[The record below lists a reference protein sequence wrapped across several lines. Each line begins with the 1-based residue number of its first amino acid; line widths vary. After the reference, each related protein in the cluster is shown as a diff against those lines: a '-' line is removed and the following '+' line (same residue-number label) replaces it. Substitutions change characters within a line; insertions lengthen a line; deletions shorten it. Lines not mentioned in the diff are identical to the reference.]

1 MYQEGK
7 VKKGRYRRKEMK
19 HVTWSPVVKNVSRP
33 GSRKRVKRA
42 ETTFILKKN
51 GKSHN
56 RVTGQ
61 VNAHFRKNTK
71 SLLLTV
77 RNHVHRDIQFLIDL
91 STQKLRRIYDG
102 ERSWNVTG
110 NGANMMTVK
119 TRFGTIFWKDD
130 RLMRPANASG
140 FRLDWLEDM
149 SVAVE
154 PSRKISKRVSRRR
167 AKKS

>member
-1 MYQEGK
+1 
-7 VKKGRYRRKEMK
+7 MK

-42 ETTFILKKN
+42 ETTFTLKKDE
-51 GKSHN
+51 KTHK

-71 SLLLTV
+71 SLLLTI
-77 RNHVHRDIQFLIDL
+77 RNNVHRDVQFLIDL
-91 STQKLRRIYDG
+91 SSQKVRRIYDG
-102 ERSWNVTG
+102 KKSWNVTA
-110 NGANMMTVK
+110 NGSTNMTLK

-140 FRLDWLEDM
+140 FRLDWLENLSM
-149 SVAVE
+149 SVE
-154 PSRKISKRVSRRR
+154 PSKRASRRVS
-167 AKKS
+167 KKSRKD